1 MYRNFLEGEIVSRN
15 YMKVIPYRE
24 ICAAKDFKEFKLGIL
39 PQNTLYHLRNPERT
53 QIVPPVLP
61 FPGINLPN
69 ECVTQDFYVAS
80 LRNTLCIRN
89 QTIIHNRKFIL
100 PDSFRHYQFNS
111 STNHLTYNQRLNRFS
126 LKVNIENTKY
136 QKGDCIFLSGEK
148 SGFGHFLL
156 EVISRL
162 WITKYIDVKKVKFI
176 MNPEDR
182 TSWKLDLLKPFGIST
197 RQIVYLDNPIVC
209 ERLHIPVQSFCLR
222 KYTSSFA
229 YKTWKRIGDY
239 YDRGTGAEKIYVSR
253 SKLKNQRR
261 GLLNEKAVERIFSL
275 SGYKI
280 IHPQELKIS
289 EQINLF
295 RNAKVIAGTSGSGMY
310 NSVFQQNHPKVLIL
324 TSNTFFKMSDVLVN
338 TSTGGKLHYFVG
350 QTTELNVP
358 GIKASWILNTEHL
371 NQFLKVF

>member
-1 MYRNFLEGEIVSRN
+1 MSRH
-15 YMKVIPYRE
+15 YMKVIPYRN
-24 ICAAKDFKEFKLGIL
+24 ICAAKDFKDFKLGIL
-39 PQNTLYHLRNPERT
+39 PENTLYHLSDSERT
-53 QIVPPVLP
+53 QIVPPVRP
-61 FPGINLPN
+61 FPGISLPD
-69 ECVTQDFYVAS
+69 ECVTQEFYVAS

-89 QTIIHNRKFIL
+89 QTIIHNRRFIL
-100 PDSFRHYQFNS
+100 PDSFRHYDFNA

-126 LKVNIENTKY
+126 LKINIGSVKH

-162 WITKYIDVKKVKFI
+162 WITQYIDVKKVKFI

-182 TSWKLDLLKPFGIST
+182 TGWKLDLLKPFGIST
-197 RQIVYLDNPIVC
+197 NQIVYLDNPIVC

-229 YKTWKRIGDY
+229 YKTWKTIGDY
-239 YDRGTGAEKIYVSR
+239 YDRGTGPEKIYVSR
-253 SKLKNQRR
+253 LKLKNQRR
-261 GLLNEKAVERIFSL
+261 VLLNEKAVERIFSL
-275 SGYKI
+275 NGYKI

-324 TSNTFFKMSDVLVN
+324 ASNSFFKMSDILVN

-350 QTTELNVP
+350 QTAEVNSP
-358 GIKASWILNTEHL
+358 GNKANWILNTEHL
-371 NQFLKVF
+371 HHFIKTF